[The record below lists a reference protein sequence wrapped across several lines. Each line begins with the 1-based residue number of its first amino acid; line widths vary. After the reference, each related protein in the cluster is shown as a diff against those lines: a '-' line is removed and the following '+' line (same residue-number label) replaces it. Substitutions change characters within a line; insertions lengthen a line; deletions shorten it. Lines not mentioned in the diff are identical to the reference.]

1 MNTLKYA
8 FVLASLFLI
17 VPGCKSRKAENL
29 MQTRELA
36 LNQKEQELLLR
47 EKKLELKEAALMEI
61 QNRLDSTMKVDTT
74 KVLYQ
79 PLIGLWNAKMIC
91 TETTCAGSAVGD
103 NKAEQWDFSYQSN
116 TIIAKAM
123 VNKNISRVYT
133 GTYTGNSF
141 ELTENR
147 TDTTVA
153 PDTRM
158 FVRINIIDS
167 THMAGQRQIIREGDC
182 RIVYDLK
189 LEKS

>member
-1 MNTLKYA
+1 MRYFFILCLLSLTG
-8 FVLASLFLI
+8 LA
-17 VPGCKSRKAENL
+17 CKNRKAENL
-29 MQTRELA
+29 MQQREMA

-47 EKKLELKEAALMEI
+47 EKKLELKEAALTEI
-61 QNRLDSTMKVDTT
+61 QNRLDSTMKKDTV
-74 KVLYQ
+74 KISYQ
-79 PLIGLWNAKMIC
+79 PLIGLWNAKMVCI
-91 TETTCAGSAVGD
+91 ETTCAGSAVGD

-147 TDTTVA
+147 TDTVA

-189 LEKS
+189 LVLT